1 MTGTEN
7 GESPLRSAIRLAAAL
22 AFLVALVPLGAASPR
37 AVPLAPCTLAGQ
49 VAAHC
54 GSFTVSENREA
65 PDGRTIAL
73 RVAVLPARDGGT
85 SPDPLV
91 YITGGP
97 GGSAI
102 AGAAGVLS
110 VFSAANATRDI
121 VLVDQ
126 RGTAGSN
133 RLECALSRRPVA
145 TAAAIRAYVK
155 KCMAGL
161 RADPRHYTTVPA
173 MDDLAD
179 VLAAL
184 GYDQVNVYG
193 ISYGATAAQYLMAQ
207 HPELV
212 RSAILDGA
220 TLLDVP
226 IFELWGRN
234 GERAL
239 RAVLGRCA
247 TSPRCGRAF
256 PRARREA
263 FEMIA
268 GLRRRPVRDNETVI
282 DVTRAAGTL
291 QALTRTPAGA
301 ARIPWIAHEARTG
314 NWTPLELAMDEL
326 GTGGLETRMVMFWSI
341 VCNEHWARW
350 DPARAAAAS
359 RGTYLAERT
368 ALDAGLVAATCSAVP
383 KVEQPAWT
391 RARIRTD
398 TPVLFVVGG
407 ADPQDPLANV
417 SRAGRELPSSATVVV
432 PAGGHGSVQLGCV
445 PRIAQQFIERASA
458 SGLDTGCAA
467 RYAPPRFVVR

>member
-1 MTGTEN
+1 MKGTGN
-7 GESPLRSAIRLAAAL
+7 GESRGRPAIRLAAAL

-37 AVPLAPCTLAGQ
+37 ALPLAPCTLGGGVDAR
-49 VAAHC
+49 C
-54 GSFTVSENREA
+54 GSFTVSENRAA

-102 AGAAGVLS
+102 AGAAGLLS
-110 VFSAANATRDI
+110 IFSPTNATRDI

-133 RLECALSRRPVA
+133 RLECAEPRRPVT
-145 TAAAIRAYVK
+145 TAAAVRAYVTT
-155 KCMAGL
+155 CLAGL
-161 RADPRHYTTVPA
+161 RADPRQYTTVPA

-179 VLAAL
+179 VLGAL
-184 GYDQVNVYG
+184 GYDEVNVYG
-193 ISYGATAAQYLMAQ
+193 ISYGATAAQYLIAQ

-234 GERAL
+234 GERSL

-256 PRARREA
+256 PRVRREA

-268 GLRRRPVRDNETVI
+268 ALRRKPVRDNETVI
-282 DVTRAAGTL
+282 DVASAAGTL

-301 ARIPWIAHEARTG
+301 AQIPWIAHEARAG

-326 GTGGLETRMVMFWSI
+326 GTGGLDTRMVMFWSI

-391 RARIRTD
+391 TARIRSD

-417 SRAGRELPSSATVVV
+417 SRASGELPSSRTVVV

-445 PRIAQQFIERASA
+445 PRIAQQFIEGASA
-458 SGLDTGCAA
+458 SGLDTGCVA
-467 RYAPPRFVVR
+467 RYAPPRFVVP